1 MEKINRTQAVNVWE
15 RVTAGREQMP
25 PAEELVVD
33 SWENTLRLLQ
43 LSRKV
48 QGPRSAQLHNLY
60 QSAQKCTDC
69 LKGICLLISGSRPAL
84 GNKPPKQEPVESTL
98 RAAYGCAMRL
108 LAKMETWRDNSQY
121 GPAFQKLSQMEQEQC
136 RQILSLLGG
145 LEPAKGRKG

>member
-25 PAEELVVD
+25 NAEELVME
-33 SWENTLRLLQ
+33 SWENALRLLQ

-60 QSAQKCTDC
+60 QSAQQCTDC
-69 LKGICLLISGSRPAL
+69 LKGICLLINGSRPSL

-98 RAAYGCAMRL
+98 RTIYGSAMRL
-108 LAKMETWRDNSQY
+108 LAKMEAWRENNQY
-121 GPAFQKLSQMEQEQC
+121 GPAFQRLCQMEQEQC
-136 RQILSLLGG
+136 RQILCLLGSM
-145 LEPAKGRKG
+145 ETPRGRKG